1 MSTPKYQFCQEVLK
15 FLRSEYQDSYAFEI
29 EYYQNPEIEEIELLI
44 KTSGLTQK
52 ISGSYM
58 NHFYL
63 LFCEGK
69 FLEDRG
75 QYLWQKELVDLIE
88 GN

>member
-1 MSTPKYQFCQEVLK
+1 MSTPKYQFCQEVLN
-15 FLRSEYQDSYAFEI
+15 FLRSEYQDSYTFEI
-29 EYYQNPEIEEIELLI
+29 EYYESPGHTETVLKI
-44 KTSGLTQK
+44 KNSGFIRT
-52 ISGSYM
+52 ISDEYM
-58 NHFYL
+58 CHFYTL
-63 LFCEGK
+63 YRLGK